1 MKTKELNRRAV
12 DGVLCISLKDRQD
25 RRDLIT
31 KEFEDS
37 GVTIEFMLVEPDK
50 ANPERGCFESHLKC
64 AKVAVE
70 RGYRNVLILEDDAT
84 LLPFPLKKIGQI
96 NKFLINENPELLYF

>member
-37 GVTIEFMLVEPDK
+37 GVTIEFMLV
-50 ANPERGCFESHLKC
+50 
-64 AKVAVE
+64 
-70 RGYRNVLILEDDAT
+70 AT
-84 LLPFPLKKIGQI
+84 G
-96 NKFLINENPELLYF
+96 